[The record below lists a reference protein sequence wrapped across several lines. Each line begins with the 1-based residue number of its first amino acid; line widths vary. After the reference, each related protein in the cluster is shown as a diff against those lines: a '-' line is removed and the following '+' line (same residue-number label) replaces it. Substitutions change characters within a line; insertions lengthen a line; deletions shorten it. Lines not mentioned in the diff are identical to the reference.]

1 MSYDA
6 AKRAATLAERGLNF
20 ADAIQLFPGVHATL
34 SDDRMNYRERRYI
47 SAGHIADRMVVMVWT
62 PRGNT
67 RRIISMRYAHAK
79 EIRLW
84 AKHLE

>member
-20 ADAIQLFPGVHATL
+20 ADAIQLFPGVLATL